1 MRRIMLVKESPMLIL
16 QVLCGVGIVLL
27 FFIFSQLQQI
37 SSAITRVHHQLEYL
51 GAPFEEVDSNWRTEG
66 KKKSWEPP
74 SV

>member
-1 MRRIMLVKESPMLIL
+1 MLVKEGVATMLIL
-16 QVLCGVGIVLL
+16 QVLRGVGIVLL
-27 FFIFSQLQQI
+27 FLIFAQLQQI

-51 GAPFEEVDSNWRTEG
+51 GAPFEEVDSNWHVTRG